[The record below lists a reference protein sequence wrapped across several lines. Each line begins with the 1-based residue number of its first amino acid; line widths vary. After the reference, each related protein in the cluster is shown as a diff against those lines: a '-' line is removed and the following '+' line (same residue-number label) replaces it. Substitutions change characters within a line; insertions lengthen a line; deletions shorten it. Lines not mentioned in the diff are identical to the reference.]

1 MFKETVAYTD
11 YNGNEREEDFFFNL
25 TKAELSEMELT
36 KEGGLST
43 YIEKIAKAQDTA
55 ALITFFKELLIKS
68 YGEKSADGRR
78 FIKTQDVV
86 EAFTQTE
93 AFSILFMK
101 YAFDDE
107 AAAKFIN
114 GITPKDIAK
123 ADIKTLPAATN

>member
-1 MFKETVAYTD
+1 MFKETVTYTD

-36 KEGGLST
+36 KDGGLSN
-43 YIEKIAKAQDTA
+43 YIQKIAKAQDTA
-55 ALITFFKELLIKS
+55 ALITFFKELLIKA

-78 FIKTQDVV
+78 FIKTPEVV

-114 GITPKDIAK
+114 GITPKDISTANVE
-123 ADIKTLPAATN
+123 ALPGTKN